1 MGVQAIKQ
9 GRAPAGSLHG
19 ESRQRWADATLQ
31 HLCGLR
37 NLIKQAPPTVEHP
50 RDVRTT
56 EVRLET

>member
-9 GRAPAGSLHG
+9 GRAPAGCLHG
-19 ESRQRWADATLQ
+19 ECRQRWADVQ

-37 NLIKQAPPTVEHP
+37 NLMKQAPPTVEHP

-56 EVRLET
+56 EVRLKN